1 MRGRMTAK
9 RVLVVD
15 DNRLIRVL
23 VQASLKSLNLEIVE
37 ATDGQEGITA
47 AFECRPDLILLDVVM
62 PRMSGFEVLTRLRED
77 PDAPSCPI
85 AMLTTAA
92 SEQDHVEARIHG
104 ADAYIVKPFD
114 HNELRDTVADLLG
127 V

>member
-1 MRGRMTAK
+1 MATK

-23 VQASLKSLNLEIVE
+23 VQASLKSLDLDIFE
-37 ATDGQEGITA
+37 ATNGEEGIAA

-62 PRMSGFEVLTRLRED
+62 PRMSGFEVLARLRED
-77 PDAPSCPI
+77 PEAPPCRI

-92 SEQDHVEARIHG
+92 SEKDHTEARIHG

-114 HNELRDTVADLLG
+114 HNELRDTVAGLLEA
-127 V
+127 

>member
-1 MRGRMTAK
+1 MGGNVTAK

-23 VQASLKSLNLEIVE
+23 IQASLKSLDLEIIE
-37 ATDGQEGITA
+37 ATDGEEGIAA
-47 AFECRPDLILLDVVM
+47 AFDSNPDLILLDVVM
-62 PRMSGFEVLTRLRED
+62 PRMSGFEVLTKLRED
-77 PDAPSCPI
+77 PAAPPCPI

-92 SEQDHVEARIHG
+92 SESDHTEARVHG

-114 HNELRDTVADLLG
+114 HNELRETVAGLLG
-127 V
+127 I

>member
-1 MRGRMTAK
+1 MTAK

-23 VQASLKSLNLEIVE
+23 VQASLKSLNLEIIE
-37 ATDGQEGITA
+37 ATDGEEGITA

-62 PRMSGFEVLTRLRED
+62 PKMDGFAVLTRLRED
-77 PDAPSCPI
+77 PNAPQCPI

-92 SEQDHVEARIHG
+92 SEHDHDEARVHG

-114 HNELRDTVADLLG
+114 HNELRDTVAELLG
-127 V
+127 C

>member
-1 MRGRMTAK
+1 MTAK

-23 VQASLKSLNLEIVE
+23 IQASLKSLDLDIVE
-37 ATDGQEGITA
+37 ATDGEEGMAA

-62 PRMSGFEVLTRLRED
+62 PRMNGFEVLTKLRED
-77 PDAPSCPI
+77 PAAPSCPI

-92 SEQDHVEARIHG
+92 SENDHVEARLHG
-104 ADAYIVKPFD
+104 ADAYIIKPFD

-127 V
+127 M